1 MEDEALNW
9 VIRLRDPGFE
19 DWEAF
24 GEWMAGDPAR
34 AEAYHALA
42 VAEEDLGEML
52 PAEAAPTLAPSV
64 IVPSIGEAA
73 RLRHGRRTTRR
84 LWLGGALAAS
94 IAALVGT
101 NMLDHKGGDISVA
114 TAPGERKTVPLA
126 DGSRMILNGDT
137 VVRLD
142 SGDPRMATLDR
153 GEVLFEIKHDEKN
166 PFRVSVGG
174 DELLDVGTA
183 FNVVRGHGVTQVQVS
198 EGAVMYNPDS
208 DAVRLD
214 AGKSIRIEGDRATV
228 GSVVPGD
235 VAAWRDGRLISD
247 GQTMAEVAA
256 QLSRF
261 TGERVSAAPDVA
273 GRPFRGVLSLGA
285 SEDIAALGPIL
296 GVAVHRT
303 PKGWE
308 LAAR

>member
-1 MEDEALNW
+1 MTTEDEALDW

-24 GEWMAGDPAR
+24 GAWMAGDPAR

-42 VAEEDLGEML
+42 IAEEDLGEML
-52 PAEAAPTLAPSV
+52 PAETAPV
-64 IVPSIGEAA
+64 VVPSIADAA

-94 IAALVGT
+94 VAALVGS
-101 NMLDHKGGDISVA
+101 NMLDHRGGDISVA
-114 TAPGERKTVPLA
+114 TAPGERRSVALA
-126 DGSRMILNGDT
+126 DGSRMILNGNT

-142 SGDPRMATLDR
+142 SADPRMATLDR
-153 GEVLFEIKHDEKN
+153 GEVLFEIRHDEKN

-174 DELLDVGTA
+174 DQLLDVGTA
-183 FNVVRGHGVTQVQVS
+183 FNVVHEHGVTAVQVS

-214 AGKSIRIEGDRATV
+214 AGKSLRVAGDQAVV

-256 QLSRF
+256 HLSRY
-261 TGERVSAAPDVA
+261 TGERVSATAEVA
-273 GRPFRGVLSLGA
+273 NRPFRGVLSLGTR
-285 SEDIAALGPIL
+285 EDIAALGPIL